1 VDHRPACAYLLRP
14 SEYVSRCG
22 PQPRAYTMGGVSGN
36 SNRPIIGWFL
46 VLTGAVT
53 ALLIVWLGRVVRVP
67 LTTLLTAGAVIIA
80 LSWLVVLTA
89 VPWNLYFAARRTAQ
103 EIAVSRERG
112 IAVRPGHDQEAA
124 RISRQMLRF
133 ALGAHLGTALAAAA
147 AAIALLSGNKAGYY
161 IAGISLL
168 STAFRPAAAYFG
180 HLRERIKVLTR
191 ESTYPRDDVATLL
204 RRVDMMEQ
212 SADELRRQL
221 RNASE
226 DLRRTESALTDGIG
240 HARQVLADDLNRLRD
255 MQAADRAAARS
266 RDEDLERQIG
276 QMVRRIEAT
285 LDGIS
290 DHQEL
295 LAGLRALVRM
305 VRSDPA

>member
-1 VDHRPACAYLLRP
+1 MRAAARADTVD
-14 SEYVSRCG
+14 G
-22 PQPRAYTMGGVSGN
+22 MSGN
-36 SNRPIIGWFL
+36 SNRLVIGWFL
-46 VLTGAVT
+46 VVAGAVA
-53 ALLIVWLGRVVRVP
+53 ALLIVWLGRVVSVP

-80 LSWLVVLTA
+80 LSWLVVLTT

-103 EIAVSRERG
+103 ELAVSRERG
-112 IAVRPGHDQEAA
+112 IAVQPGYDQEAA

-133 ALGAHLGTALAAAA
+133 ALGAHLGTALAAAV
-147 AAIALLSGNKAGYY
+147 IAVLSGNKAGYY

-168 STAFRPAAAYFG
+168 STVFRPAAAYFG
-180 HLRERIKVLTR
+180 HLRERIRVLTR
-191 ESTYPRDDVATLL
+191 ESTHPRDDVATLL
-204 RRVDMMEQ
+204 YKADMMEQ

-221 RNASE
+221 RNANE
-226 DLRRTESALTDGIG
+226 DLRRTESALTDAIA
-240 HARQVLADDLNRLRD
+240 HARQVLAGDLNRLQD

-305 VRSDPA
+305 VRSE

>member
-1 VDHRPACAYLLRP
+1 MRAAARADTVD
-14 SEYVSRCG
+14 G
-22 PQPRAYTMGGVSGN
+22 MSGN
-36 SNRPIIGWFL
+36 SNRLVIGWFL
-46 VLTGAVT
+46 VLIGAAVT
-53 ALLIVWLGRVVRVP
+53 LVIVWLGHVVSVP
-67 LTTLLTAGAVIIA
+67 VTTLLTVGLVIIA
-80 LSWLVVLTA
+80 LSWLVVLTT

-112 IAVRPGHDQEAA
+112 IAVQPGYDQEAA

-133 ALGAHLGTALAAAA
+133 ALAAHLGTALAAAV
-147 AAIALLSGNKAGYY
+147 IAVLSGNKAGYY

-168 STAFRPAAAYFG
+168 STVFRPAAAYFG
-180 HLRERIKVLTR
+180 HLRERIRVLTR
-191 ESTYPRDDVATLL
+191 ESTHPRDDVATLL
-204 RRVDMMEQ
+204 YKADMMEQ

-221 RNASE
+221 RNANE
-226 DLRRTESALTDGIG
+226 DLRRTESALTDAIA
-240 HARQVLADDLNRLRD
+240 HARQVLAGDLNRLQD

-305 VRSDPA
+305 VRSE

>member
-1 VDHRPACAYLLRP
+1 M
-14 SEYVSRCG
+14 
-22 PQPRAYTMGGVSGN
+22 RAAVRTDTIGGMSGN
-36 SNRPIIGWFL
+36 SNRLVVGWFL
-46 VLTGAVT
+46 VVAGAVA
-53 ALLIVWLGRVVRVP
+53 ALLIVWLGRIVRVP

-80 LSWLVVLTA
+80 LSWLVVLTT

-112 IAVRPGHDQEAA
+112 IAVRPGYDQEAA
-124 RISRQMLRF
+124 RISRHMLRF
-133 ALGAHLGTALAAAA
+133 ALSAHLGTALAAAA
-147 AAIALLSGNKAGYY
+147 VALWSGNKAGYY

-180 HLRERIKVLTR
+180 HLRQRIKVLTR
-191 ESTYPRDDVATLL
+191 ESTHPRDDVATLL
-204 RRVDMMEQ
+204 HRAEMTEQ
-212 SADELRRQL
+212 AADELRLHL
-221 RNASE
+221 RNANE
-226 DLRRTESALTDGIG
+226 DLRRTEAALTDGIA
-240 HARQVLADDLNRLRD
+240 HARQVLAEDLNRLQD
-255 MQAADRAAARS
+255 IQAADRAAARS
-266 RDEDLERQIG
+266 GDEDLERRIN

>member
-1 VDHRPACAYLLRP
+1 MRAAARADTVD
-14 SEYVSRCG
+14 G
-22 PQPRAYTMGGVSGN
+22 MSGN
-36 SNRPIIGWFL
+36 SNRLVIGWFL
-46 VLTGAVT
+46 VVAGAVA
-53 ALLIVWLGRVVRVP
+53 ALLIVWLGRVVSVP

-80 LSWLVVLTA
+80 LSCLVVLTT

-112 IAVRPGHDQEAA
+112 IAVQPGYDQEAA

-133 ALGAHLGTALAAAA
+133 ALAAHLGTALAAAV
-147 AAIALLSGNKAGYY
+147 IAVLSGNKAGYY

-168 STAFRPAAAYFG
+168 STVFRPAAAYFG
-180 HLRERIKVLTR
+180 HLRERIRVLTR
-191 ESTYPRDDVATLL
+191 ESTHPRDDVATLL
-204 RRVDMMEQ
+204 YKADMMEQ

-221 RNASE
+221 RNANE
-226 DLRRTESALTDGIG
+226 DLRRTESALTDAIA
-240 HARQVLADDLNRLRD
+240 HARQVLAGDLNRLQD

-305 VRSDPA
+305 VRSE

>member
-1 VDHRPACAYLLRP
+1 MRAAARADTVD
-14 SEYVSRCG
+14 G
-22 PQPRAYTMGGVSGN
+22 MSGN
-36 SNRPIIGWFL
+36 SNRLVIGWFL
-46 VLTGAVT
+46 VVAGAVA
-53 ALLIVWLGRVVRVP
+53 ALLIVWLGRVVSVP

-80 LSWLVVLTA
+80 LSWLVVLTT

-112 IAVRPGHDQEAA
+112 IAVQPGYDQEAA

-133 ALGAHLGTALAAAA
+133 ALAAHLGTALAAAV
-147 AAIALLSGNKAGYY
+147 IAVLSGNKAGYY

-168 STAFRPAAAYFG
+168 STVFRPAAAYFG
-180 HLRERIKVLTR
+180 HLRERIRVLTR
-191 ESTYPRDDVATLL
+191 ESTHPRDDVATLL
-204 RRVDMMEQ
+204 RRADMMQ
-212 SADELRRQL
+212 QYADELRLQL
-221 RNASE
+221 RNANE
-226 DLRRTESALTDGIG
+226 DLRRTESALTDAIA
-240 HARQVLADDLNRLRD
+240 HARQVLAGDLNRLQD

-305 VRSDPA
+305 VRSE

>member
-1 VDHRPACAYLLRP
+1 M
-14 SEYVSRCG
+14 
-22 PQPRAYTMGGVSGN
+22 RAAARADTVGGMSGN
-36 SNRPIIGWFL
+36 SNRLIIGWFL
-46 VLTGAVT
+46 VVAGAVT
-53 ALLIVWLGRVVRVP
+53 ALLIVWLGRVVSVP
-67 LTTLLTAGAVIIA
+67 LTTLLTAGAVILA
-80 LSWLVVLTA
+80 LSWLVVLTT

-112 IAVRPGHDQEAA
+112 IAVRPGYDQEAA

-147 AAIALLSGNKAGYY
+147 IAWLSGNRAGYY

-168 STAFRPAAAYFG
+168 LTAFRPAAAYFG

-191 ESTYPRDDVATLL
+191 ESIYPRDDVATLL
-204 RRVDMMEQ
+204 HRADMMEQ
-212 SADELRRQL
+212 SADELRLQL
-221 RNASE
+221 RNANE
-226 DLRRTESALTDGIG
+226 DLRRTESALTDGIA
-240 HARQVLADDLNRLRD
+240 HARQVLADDLNRLQD

>member
-1 VDHRPACAYLLRP
+1 MRAAARADTVD
-14 SEYVSRCG
+14 G
-22 PQPRAYTMGGVSGN
+22 MSGN
-36 SNRPIIGWFL
+36 SNRLVIGWFL
-46 VLTGAVT
+46 VVAGAVA
-53 ALLIVWLGRVVRVP
+53 ALLIVWLGRIVSVP

-80 LSWLVVLTA
+80 LSWLVVLTT

-112 IAVRPGHDQEAA
+112 IAVQPGYDQEAA

-133 ALGAHLGTALAAAA
+133 ALAAHLGTALAAAV
-147 AAIALLSGNKAGYY
+147 IAVLSGNKAGYY

-168 STAFRPAAAYFG
+168 STVFRPAAAYFG
-180 HLRERIKVLTR
+180 HLRERIRVLTR
-191 ESTYPRDDVATLL
+191 ESTHPRDDVATLL
-204 RRVDMMEQ
+204 YKADMMEQ

-221 RNASE
+221 RNANE
-226 DLRRTESALTDGIG
+226 DLRRTESALTDAIA
-240 HARQVLADDLNRLRD
+240 HARQVLAGDLNRLQD

-305 VRSDPA
+305 VRSE